1 MKVREIMTKD
11 VATLS
16 VDDSVAHAAQLM
28 KQYNVGSIPV
38 CREENVIGIVTD
50 RDIALRS
57 VAQGENSTN
66 QKVRDI
72 MTSNP
77 VVINAETDIH
87 DAARIMSERQIRRIP
102 VVENNSI
109 VGIVSLGD
117 IAVEGKLQD
126 DAEKALSNISE
137 PSTPNL

>member
-28 KQYNVGSIPV
+28 KQYNVGSLPV

-77 VVINAETDIH
+77 VVVNAETDIH

-109 VGIVSLGD
+109 VGIVALGD